1 MTDDLGFHAVK
12 VRENSTNGM
21 ILSWTGETYLDKQSE
36 VIIIIHLLAYM
47 SIIRIIN
54 ILEVISIIYLL
65 AYMSIIRIINIL
77 EVISII
83 WILPYN
89 GSKQIIYI
97 RIWIAPV
104 FGVCPTCLLSF
115 GKNPYLAVVNT
126 FI

>member
-36 VIIIIHLLAYM
+36 VIIIIH
-47 SIIRIIN
+47 
-54 ILEVISIIYLL
+54 LL